1 MPLNPT
7 LPADGALIIAAE
19 LRAQFAAALT
29 EINSLKARVTA
40 LEQGG
45 GGGGITQ
52 QDLDNAIAGTARN
65 PAGQMGN
72 LDPNWNPNDPMSA
85 DDGRWLR
92 DRMVEL
98 NNATAR

>member
-1 MPLNPT
+1 MPTEPIR
-7 LPADGALIIAAE
+7 PYDGALILAAE
-19 LRAQFAAALT
+19 LRDEMKRVLA
-29 EINSLKARVTA
+29 EVNSLKARVTA

-52 QDLDNAIAGTARN
+52 PDLDNAIAGTARN
-65 PAGQMGN
+65 PAGQMPN

-92 DRMVEL
+92 DRLVEF
-98 NNATAR
+98 NNCTVR